1 MRQLDFAA
9 EPNYIQEFREVQRL
23 FRQDLAVPLQAMTRQ
38 LLHQVMRDLVANQV
52 QAGWHQRGA
61 PQRAGYRNGSY
72 PRRLLTTVG
81 EILLDVPRTREHAS
95 PVTQVVERYQRRM
108 PELDAMIRQVFLRG
122 VSTRQTGA
130 VLEALCGKT
139 LSATSVSRLTGM
151 LEASAAAFHQR
162 PLTDHYLYLLCDGV
176 YLRIREAGGVKRRV
190 ALCVYGITTAG
201 VKEMIDFKIAR
212 AESHAA
218 WESLL
223 QSLQDRGLK
232 GATLKLVA
240 TDGGTGLHRA
250 LELVFPH
257 ARHQLCWAHK
267 IRNVL
272 DKVLERDHAACKR
285 GLVAI
290 YGAKSRAA
298 AKRAAQRWRDR
309 WQQVAPAAVRCLM
322 PDLERL
328 LTFFDCPEPLW
339 KTLRTTNLIERSFV
353 EVRRR
358 VRPMTLFSTPGSS
371 DRILFAIFTRLNESW
386 RENPLPAI
394 TQKT

>member
-151 LEASAAAFHQR
+151 LEVWHQTADSGR
-162 PLTDHYLYLLCDGV
+162 RYLLPAIAPALGGTLRRRPTLRAIDGHEPT
-176 YLRIREAGGVKRRV
+176 LARGV
-190 ALCVYGITTAG
+190 I
-201 VKEMIDFKIAR
+201 
-212 AESHAA
+212 
-218 WESLL
+218 
-223 QSLQDRGLK
+223 SLQDLVEHVADLVGP
-232 GATLKLVA
+232 AQLVA
-240 TDGGTGLHRA
+240 GVGEHQLQRPVQTGAAVGRHQLQRRA
-250 LELVFPH
+250 LESAVLEGLQQGLPGGVALRSRDLEVDHLLH
-257 ARHQLCWAHK
+257 ARGGDAVDTQGYTPLHAPGLANAQVDAVAQQVEVVIGKRSL
-267 IRNVL
+267 V
-272 DKVLERDHAACKR
+272 ERRRR
-285 GLVAI
+285 GL
-290 YGAKSRAA
+290 
-298 AKRAAQRWRDR
+298 
-309 WQQVAPAAVRCLM
+309 
-322 PDLERL
+322 EH
-328 LTFFDCPEPLW
+328 
-339 KTLRTTNLIERSFV
+339 
-353 EVRRR
+353 
-358 VRPMTLFSTPGSS
+358 PGQP
-371 DRILFAIFTRLNESW
+371 RH
-386 RENPLPAI
+386 
-394 TQKT
+394 